1 MSRPSSARSLHIVHA
16 GSSFKDA
23 KTVDE
28 MHHKVATQGIVFGIL
43 CIAGSYTT
51 GDIAALF
58 QYVVYLKTECSL
70 FPFQE

>member
-1 MSRPSSARSLHIVHA
+1 
-16 GSSFKDA
+16 
-23 KTVDE
+23 